1 MHPVVSVSITG
12 SIPLLVA
19 YQSSNVSYTQYSVF
33 LSLGRYLYWWTISP
47 RGYHTPS
54 SQCFYH
60 WVDTSTGGLLVLEG
74 IIHPVVS
81 VSITGS
87 IPLLVDY
94 QSSSV
99 SYTQQSV
106 FLSLGRYLYWWTI
119 SPREYHTPS
128 SQCFYHWV
136 DTSTGGLLVLEGI
149 IHPLVSVS
157 ITWSIPLLV
166 DYQSS
171 SVSYTQQSVFL
182 SLGRYL
188 YWWTISPR
196 VYHTPSSQCFYHQV
210 DTSTGGILVL
220 ECIIHPVVSVSITG
234 SIPLLVV
241 YQSSGVSYTQQ
252 SVFLSLGRYLY
263 WWTISHRGYHTPS
276 SQCFY
281 HQVNTSTGEIL
292 VLECII
298 HPVVSVSIT
307 GSIPLLVVYQSSG
320 VSYTQQ
326 SVFRS
331 LGPYLYWWTISPRG
345 YHTPSSQCFY
355 HWVDTSTGGLLVI
368 EGIIH
373 PVVSVSI
380 TGSIPLLVDYQS
392 SRVSY
397 TQQSVFLSL
406 GRYLYCWTI
415 SPRGYHT
422 PSSQCFYHWVDN
434 STVGLLVLEG
444 IIHPVVSVSIT
455 GSIPLLVDYQS
466 SRVSYTQQSVFLSL
480 SRYLYWW
487 TISPRVYHTPSSQ
500 CFYHWVDTSTGGLL
514 VLEGIIHQVVSVSI
528 TGSIP
533 LLVDYQSS
541 RVSYTQQSVFLS
553 LGRYLYWW
561 TISPRVYHTPSSQCF
576 YHWVDTSTGGLLV
589 LEGII
594 HPVVSVSI
602 TESIPLLVD
611 YQSSSVSC
619 TQQSVFL
626 SLGRYL
632 YWWTI
637 SPRVYHTPSSQ
648 CFYHWVDTS
657 TGGLLV
663 LECIIHPV
671 VSVSITGS
679 IPLLVDYLSSRVSYS
694 KWSVFLSLGRY
705 LYWWTISLRGY
716 HTPGSQCFYHWVD
729 TSTGGLLVLESII
742 HPVVSVSITG
752 SIPLL
757 EVYQSS
763 RVSYTQQ
770 SVFLSLGRYLYWWPI
785 SPLMYHTPSIQCF
798 SHWVD
803 TSTGGLLVLEGIIH
817 PVVSVSI
824 TGSIPLLVV
833 YQSSRVSYTQQSVF
847 LSLGRYLYWW
857 TISPRVYHTPSS
869 QCFYHWVDTSTGGL
883 LVLECI
889 IHQVVSV
896 SITRSIPLLVE
907 YQSSSV
913 SYTQQSVFLSLG
925 RYLYWWSISPRGYH
939 TPSSQCFYHWVDT
952 STGGL
957 LVIEGIIHQ
966 VVSVSITRSIPLL
979 VEYQSSSVSYTQQSV
994 FLSLGRYL
1002 YWWSISPRGYHAPS
1016 SQCFDHWV
1024 HTSTGGL

>member
-12 SIPLLVA
+12 SIPLLVD
-19 YQSSNVSYTQYSVF
+19 YKSSRVSYTQQSVF
-33 LSLGRYLYWWTISP
+33 LSLGRYLYWWHISPLVYHTPSISVSLSGSIPLLVDYQSSRVSNTQQSVFLSLGRYLYWWSISP

-60 WVDTSTGGLLVLEG
+60 WVDTSTGGLLVLES
-74 IIHPVVS
+74 IIHP
-81 VSITGS
+81 
-87 IPLLVDY
+87 
-94 QSSSV
+94 
-99 SYTQQSV
+99 
-106 FLSLGRYLYWWTI
+106 
-119 SPREYHTPS
+119 
-128 SQCFYHWV
+128 
-136 DTSTGGLLVLEGI
+136 
-149 IHPLVSVS
+149 
-157 ITWSIPLLV
+157 
-166 DYQSS
+166 
-171 SVSYTQQSVFL
+171 
-182 SLGRYL
+182 
-188 YWWTISPR
+188 
-196 VYHTPSSQCFYHQV
+196 
-210 DTSTGGILVL
+210 
-220 ECIIHPVVSVSITG
+220 
-234 SIPLLVV
+234 
-241 YQSSGVSYTQQ
+241 
-252 SVFLSLGRYLY
+252 
-263 WWTISHRGYHTPS
+263 
-276 SQCFY
+276 
-281 HQVNTSTGEIL
+281 
-292 VLECII
+292 
-298 HPVVSVSIT
+298 
-307 GSIPLLVVYQSSG
+307 
-320 VSYTQQ
+320 
-326 SVFRS
+326 
-331 LGPYLYWWTISPRG
+331 
-345 YHTPSSQCFY
+345 
-355 HWVDTSTGGLLVI
+355 
-368 EGIIH
+368 
-373 PVVSVSI
+373 
-380 TGSIPLLVDYQS
+380 
-392 SRVSY
+392 
-397 TQQSVFLSL
+397 
-406 GRYLYCWTI
+406 
-415 SPRGYHT
+415 
-422 PSSQCFYHWVDN
+422 
-434 STVGLLVLEG
+434 
-444 IIHPVVSVSIT
+444 
-455 GSIPLLVDYQS
+455 
-466 SRVSYTQQSVFLSL
+466 
-480 SRYLYWW
+480 
-487 TISPRVYHTPSSQ
+487 
-500 CFYHWVDTSTGGLL
+500 
-514 VLEGIIHQVVSVSI
+514 VVSVSI

-561 TISPRVYHTPSSQCF
+561 TISPRVYHTSSSQCF

-594 HPVVSVSI
+594 HQVVSVSITRSIPLLVDYQSSRVSYTQQSVFLSLGRYLYWWTISTRVYHTPSSQCFYHWVNTSTGGLLVLECIIHPVVSVSI
-602 TESIPLLVD
+602 TGSIPLLVD
-611 YQSSSVSC
+611 YQSSSVSYN
-619 TQQSVFL
+619 QQSVFL

-648 CFYHWVDTS
+648 CFYHQVHTS

-679 IPLLVDYLSSRVSYS
+679 IPLLVDYQYSSVSYTQQ
-694 KWSVFLSLGRY
+694 SVFLSLGRY
-705 LYWWTISLRGY
+705 LYWWTISCPVY
-716 HTPGSQCFYHWVD
+716 HTPSSQCFYHWVD

-757 EVYQSS
+757 
-763 RVSYTQQ
+763 
-770 SVFLSLGRYLYWWPI
+770 
-785 SPLMYHTPSIQCF
+785 
-798 SHWVD
+798 
-803 TSTGGLLVLEGIIH
+803 
-817 PVVSVSI
+817 
-824 TGSIPLLVV
+824 VV
-833 YQSSRVSYTQQSVF
+833 YQSSRVSYTHQSVF

-957 LVIEGIIHQ
+957 LVIEGITHQ

-1002 YWWSISPRGYHAPS
+1002 YWWSISPRGYHTPN